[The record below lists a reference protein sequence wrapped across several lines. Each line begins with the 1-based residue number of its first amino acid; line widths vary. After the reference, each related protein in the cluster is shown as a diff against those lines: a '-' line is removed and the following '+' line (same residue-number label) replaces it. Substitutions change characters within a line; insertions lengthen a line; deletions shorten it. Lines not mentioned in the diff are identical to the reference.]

1 MLALDQLLL
10 EPLAFGGCEDA
21 GVVVDAAVGRRR
33 DLEGRCGGGGQREQE
48 DGGGESSGEPRPQ
61 PAGRA
66 RRTR

>member
-1 MLALDQLLL
+1 VLALDQLLL
-10 EPLAFGGCEDA
+10 EPLAFGGREDA

-33 DLEGRCGGGGQREQE
+33 DLEGRCGSGQREQE